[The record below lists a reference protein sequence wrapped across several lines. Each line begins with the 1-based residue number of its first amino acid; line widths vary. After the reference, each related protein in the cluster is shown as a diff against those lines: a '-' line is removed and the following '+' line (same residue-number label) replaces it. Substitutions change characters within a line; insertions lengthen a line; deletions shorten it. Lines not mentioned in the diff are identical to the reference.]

1 MWFNW
6 FRSRTED
13 KAKEDDRARTQ
24 MELALSQPS
33 EYDKLI
39 EEIYLRQQKRD
50 HEHQKR
56 MLLLEQRK
64 SIDIVV
70 HYLARHGQISNDEYI
85 KYMLDE
91 TGTYMP
97 KTITDEDNKQR

>member
-6 FRSRTED
+6 FKNRAED

-33 EYDKLI
+33 EFDKLR
-39 EEIYLRQQKRD
+39 EEMYLRQQKRD
-50 HEHQKR
+50 HEHRKR

-64 SIDIVV
+64 SIDVAV
-70 HYLARHGQISNDEYI
+70 QALARNGQISNDEYI

-97 KTITDEDNKQR
+97 KTIIDELDRNE